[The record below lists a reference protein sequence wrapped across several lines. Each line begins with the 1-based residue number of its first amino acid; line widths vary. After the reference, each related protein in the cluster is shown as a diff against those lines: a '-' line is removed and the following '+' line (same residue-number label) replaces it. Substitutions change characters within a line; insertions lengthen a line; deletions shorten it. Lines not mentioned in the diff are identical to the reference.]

1 MAVKLVTEFANAVRG
16 VKIGFNAVSGS
27 VDLTMLLDAIDWIDE
42 NSEVGSGSAL
52 LSILLDAVV
61 WIDSAGVLSMVE
73 SFAAGSFDAT

>member
-1 MAVKLVTEFANAVRG
+1 
-16 VKIGFNAVSGS
+16 
-27 VDLTMLLDAIDWIDE
+27 MLLDAIDWIDE

-61 WIDSAGVLSMVE
+61 WIDSAGVLSVVE